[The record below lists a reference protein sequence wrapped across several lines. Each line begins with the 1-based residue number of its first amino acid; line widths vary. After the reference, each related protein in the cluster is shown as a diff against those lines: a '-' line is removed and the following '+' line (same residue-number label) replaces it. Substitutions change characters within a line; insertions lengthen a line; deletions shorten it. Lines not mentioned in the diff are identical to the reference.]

1 MFFNTVFLSRGCR
14 NESIKVASQIETTIK
29 IRNGSNIVGGLDLV
43 GLFFKLPLTV
53 CGLAMFFY
61 WGFGTQILNLLQMFI
76 RCSNVHLTSS
86 APNKK
91 ILLSRC

>member
-43 GLFFKLPLTV
+43 GLFLYYP
-53 CGLAMFFY
+53 
-61 WGFGTQILNLLQMFI
+61 
-76 RCSNVHLTSS
+76 
-86 APNKK
+86 
-91 ILLSRC
+91 